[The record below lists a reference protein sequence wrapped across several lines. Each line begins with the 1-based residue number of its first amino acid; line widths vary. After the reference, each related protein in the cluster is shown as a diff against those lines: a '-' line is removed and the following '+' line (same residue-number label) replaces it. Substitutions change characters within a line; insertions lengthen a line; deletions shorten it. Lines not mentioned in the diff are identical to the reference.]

1 MGVKIMKIEN
11 DYPEIKTKINKFLL
25 ARRII
30 LLLFLISI
38 ITVVIVNL
46 AVGGKLWML
55 YVIGGEVI
63 FYFAFL
69 NYPLVDNSLVKRI
82 TVTLFLVCAYLYL
95 IDFINDTE
103 WSYFVI
109 GILAFSIVIIQ
120 LLLFFLGIN
129 YQRKKLIPLFITSI
143 ISTIYFILSLF
154 KVVAINWPII
164 VLGSISL
171 AALLILF
178 VFYYK
183 SVTIEV
189 RKYFSIR

>member
-1 MGVKIMKIEN
+1 MKIEN
-11 DYPEIKTKINKFLL
+11 DYPTIKAKINKFLL
-25 ARRII
+25 ARKII
-30 LLLFLISI
+30 LFIFLISI

-69 NYPLVDNSLVKRI
+69 NQPLIDSSLVKRV
-82 TVTLFLVCAYLYL
+82 TVTLFLICAYLYL

-109 GILAFSIVIIQ
+109 GILAFSIILIQ
-120 LLLFFLGIN
+120 LLILFLGIN
-129 YQRKKLIPLFITSI
+129 YQKKKLIPLFMTAI
-143 ISTIYFILSLF
+143 ISTIYFVLSLF
-154 KVVAINWPII
+154 DIVKINWPIY
-164 VLGSISL
+164 VLGGVSL

-183 SVTIEV
+183 SVKIELE
-189 RKYFSIR
+189 KYFSLK

>member
-1 MGVKIMKIEN
+1 MKIEN

-25 ARRII
+25 ARKII
-30 LLLFLISI
+30 LLIFLISI
-38 ITVVIVNL
+38 IAVVIVNL

-55 YVIGGEVI
+55 YVIGAEVI
-63 FYFAFL
+63 CYFAFL
-69 NYPLVDNSLVKRI
+69 NFPLVDNSLVKRL

-95 IDFINDTE
+95 IDFINDTK

-120 LLLFFLGIN
+120 LLIFFLGIN
-129 YQRKKLIPLFITSI
+129 YQQKKLIPLFITSI
-143 ISTIYFILSLF
+143 ISTIYFVLSLF
-154 KVVAINWPII
+154 KVVQINWPII

-171 AALLILF
+171 MALLILF
-178 VFYYK
+178 IFYYK

-189 RKYFSIR
+189 RKYFSLK